1 MWNNKRLQ
9 FIMKY
14 WNVIYWNDK
23 FLNVVYS
30 SFIFFLNL
38 SSTTLWLFF
47 FKSIKYH
54 PMTFQW
60 ENPLSRS
67 IYSEPTALT
76 LNSPQQFYGILA
88 PTDNL
93 NHHSSLEGTWVF
105 GWERQFTAPVQARS
119 CCPVLCVLSPLGF
132 IILTHTKALNV
143 YLPN

>member
-1 MWNNKRLQ
+1 M
-9 FIMKY
+9 
-14 WNVIYWNDK
+14 IYYVKQQKITVYNEVLKCHILKWQIFK
-23 FLNVVYS
+23 CGLFLLY
-30 SFIFFLNL
+30 FFFLNL
-38 SSTTLWLFF
+38 SST
-47 FKSIKYH
+47 SYMSH

>member
-1 MWNNKRLQ
+1 M
-9 FIMKY
+9 
-14 WNVIYWNDK
+14 IYYVKQQKITVYNEVLKCHILKWQIFK
-23 FLNVVYS
+23 CGLFLLY
-30 SFIFFLNL
+30 FFFLNL
-38 SSTTLWLFF
+38 SST
-47 FKSIKYH
+47 SYMSH

-93 NHHSSLEGTWVF
+93 NHHSSLEGTWFF

>member
-1 MWNNKRLQ
+1 MIYYVKQPKITVYNEVL
-9 FIMKY
+9 KY
-14 WNVIYWNDK
+14 VIYWNDK

-38 SSTTLWLFF
+38 SST
-47 FKSIKYH
+47 SYMSH

-76 LNSPQQFYGILA
+76 LNSPKQFYGILA